1 LANQSTSKVDR
12 LRPKDGTW
20 CTKEAGQRGQPQ
32 DGDALDHFAIGLG
45 QMGRIW
51 RSYQEKVLKPL
62 GISLVQW
69 QVLHFLSQDAGDV
82 DSDEARPVVQRE
94 LALAVGVDEPV
105 LVGVLDRLETAGLVV
120 RRSAAHDRRAK
131 TVHLTSKA
139 GGTLDKAELEL
150 RKMREGLLHG
160 LEVDDL
166 EAAAHMFTVITGRLL
181 DAAARMREAT
191 ASEAQK

>member
-1 LANQSTSKVDR
+1 L
-12 LRPKDGTW
+12 
-20 CTKEAGQRGQPQ
+20 Q

-51 RSYQEKVLKPL
+51 RSYQEKVLRPL

-69 QVLHFLSQDAGDV
+69 QVLHFLSQNTGEVGPGDVDPGDV

-131 TVHLTSKA
+131 TVHLTNKA
-139 GGTLDKAELEL
+139 GGTLDKAELDL
-150 RKMREGLLHG
+150 RKMRENLLHG

-166 EAAAHMFTVITGRLL
+166 EAAAQMFTVITGRLL